1 MWIGRKR
8 VAHSRR
14 CRRRAMCS
22 AEASW
27 PQPSQGKSVGT
38 AISKNGRA
46 RSTGRQMNKSTVLVQ
61 GGGAAA
67 KPGWYRGNAAAQPH
81 RWLLIEPVRRLEV
94 ARLLKLYEQ
103 FDVDVEK

>member
-1 MWIGRKR
+1 MWMGRKR

-38 AISKNGRA
+38 AIHKNGSA
-46 RSTGRQMNKSTVLVQ
+46 RKRQRQIRESTVVAQ

-67 KPGWYRGNAAAQPH
+67 KPGWFRGNAAAQPH
-81 RWLLIEPVRRLEV
+81 RWLTMKPGRTKEV
-94 ARLLKLYEQ
+94 VLFSGCIYFVTE
-103 FDVDVEK
+103 